1 VIKKTASYK
10 VPGFAA
16 GAVPAG
22 IKYKGRLDLAMIF
35 SDVPAVG
42 TGVFTRNAIKSPSV
56 LYDMEVA
63 KSGSVRGIVVNSGN
77 ANTCNGPKGFKDV
90 LSTANVAA
98 EFMGV
103 DTSDIFVS
111 STGVIGLPLP
121 MDRVRK
127 GLAALPGALKTDG
140 WEDAARAIM
149 TTDTVQKISAV
160 KVKLGAMT
168 ATILGIAKGA
178 GMIQPNM
185 ATMLGFV
192 ATDADISKA
201 MLKAAL
207 KEAVSASFN
216 RITVDGDSSTND
228 SVIVLANGVSGN
240 ARIDKKGKDY
250 KLFLEGLTRVTSEL
264 ARMIIK
270 DGEGATKLVEV
281 RVTGAASERDAD
293 TAARAVANSPLV
305 KTALFAEDPNWGR
318 ILCAAGYSGAKLDP
332 DAVSVSF
339 DKVFMVKRGTGLG
352 PKAEAKVSKVMKKA
366 EYVITVDLGA
376 GKSSASILTCDL
388 GHEYVRINAEYRS

>member
-1 VIKKTASYK
+1 
-10 VPGFAA
+10 
-16 GAVPAG
+16 
-22 IKYKGRLDLAMIF
+22 MIF
-35 SDVPAVG
+35 SEVPAVG
-42 TGVFTRNAIKSPSV
+42 AGVFTRNAIKSPSV

-63 KSGSVRGIVVNSGN
+63 RSKTVRGIVANSGN
-77 ANTCNGPKGFKDV
+77 ANTCNGPRGMVDV
-90 LSTANVAA
+90 LATADTAA
-98 EFMGV
+98 GLMGV

-121 MDRVRK
+121 INMVKK
-127 GLAALPGALKTDG
+127 GLSALPGALRPDG

-149 TTDTVQKISAV
+149 TTDTVPKLSAV
-160 KVKLGAMT
+160 KLRLGGKA
-168 ATILGIAKGA
+168 ATVLGIAKGA

-185 ATMLGFV
+185 ATMLCFV
-192 ATDADISKA
+192 ATDADISKR

-207 KEAVSASFN
+207 KAATDVSFN

-228 SVIVLANGVSGN
+228 SVIVLANGVAGN
-240 ARIDKKGKDY
+240 GRIDKPSVEY
-250 KLFLEGLTRVTSEL
+250 YAFLDGLTAVMSGL
-264 ARMIIK
+264 ARMIVK

-293 TAARAVANSPLV
+293 TAARAISNSPLV
-305 KTALFAEDPNWGR
+305 KTALYAADPNWGR

-332 DAVSVSF
+332 DAVSIAF
-339 DKVFMVKRGTGLG
+339 DRTFMVKRGTGLG
-352 PKAEAKVSKVMKKA
+352 PDAEAKVEKVMQRD

-388 GHEYVRINAEYRS
+388 GHEYVKINAEYRS